1 LTARLLIGPAASGKT
16 AYLIGQAR
24 RDAQGL
30 AATPRVVVPSRLQVQ
45 AWRRRLAEAGG
56 AVGVRVGTFD
66 DLYHQ
71 VLRRSGDVVTRLT
84 DPVQFRLLRT
94 LLDEASLTHYAPI
107 RTAPGFAQVLRDLIF
122 ELKAGGVFP
131 ERFTEAIRGIGG
143 DPRLLELAQLYA
155 AYQEQLQRRSW
166 ADHAGIGWLAAE
178 ALERNPAVGTEWSP
192 LMVDG
197 FDDLTTVQM
206 QVLEHLSER
215 VDHLIITLT
224 GTSDGASRGLVH
236 KRFRDTRQRLE
247 EALGIEAEPLP
258 RPDDTPA
265 PAAPL
270 THLERTLFIGDETR
284 RPADGAVT
292 LVAAPDRKGEV
303 RTALRWLKTRIVRDG
318 MAPGEVALLCRS
330 TETYRAFIAQTAEEF
345 GLPIRIVDGRPLRNN
360 PAVAALL
367 NLLRLTL
374 PGDGHLAWRETVAA
388 WRSPY
393 LDWNEASLGIT
404 LQDAEALDLVA
415 RWGSVIGG
423 TAQWRETFELLSQA
437 PTERDIQDEE
447 GPEMPAA
454 LPTGEEAQ
462 RLWTLF
468 QRFVTRIT
476 PPSGRQP
483 CRTFVAWLEALIGE
497 AEPGENDAP
506 MPGSLGLAR
515 RALAGSTALSERDRA
530 ALNVLKDA
538 LRGLIWA
545 EETVGH
551 ASEERPAGQS
561 FAAFLADLEGAV
573 EAATYRVPLPSDERP
588 LLVADVTQARGL
600 PFRAVALLGLSEGEF
615 PQTLSE
621 DPFLRDADRA
631 RLRDDFELEI
641 DLSTQ
646 GSETEYFY
654 EAITRPREALLLTR
668 PRIADNGAPWQPS
681 PFWEE
686 VRRRLDVTPQRLTT
700 RHRPNPD
707 EAASWPEVIQTLSA
721 HPHDAPAWAWAA
733 DHRPDLCSAVERGAA
748 ILSWRMRDTE
758 DVDGGRGAAAHDG
771 DLTRWAETFQQALG
785 PGRVWSASR
794 LEAYRTC
801 PFLFFVGTMLGL
813 EPRVRPAEGLDARQ
827 LGNIYHHIFEHLYQ
841 TVGAGASLEDLQ
853 ETLPGA
859 AKEVL
864 DAAPRREQFRAN
876 AWWEQTRRTIEQH
889 VARSLE
895 VLESEDDD
903 TYTFY
908 RAEQT
913 FGIPDQADPPLV
925 VRDGDDL
932 FQLRGYI
939 DRVDRSSDGRARII
953 DYKTAGPYRYGEKA
967 LREGKKLQLPL
978 YALAAERALQIGT
991 VADGFYWHVQHA
1003 EPSGL
1008 TLAGFGP
1015 QKAMETAVDHAWEA
1029 VRGARSGRFT
1039 PEAPDHGCPG
1049 YCPAAG
1055 FCWHFEPRRW

>member
-1 LTARLLIGPAASGKT
+1 MTTRLLIGPAASGKT
-16 AYLIGQAR
+16 ACLIDEAR
-24 RDAQGL
+24 RAAQGL
-30 AATPRVVVPSRLQVQ
+30 AASPRVIVPSRLQVQ

-66 DLYHQ
+66 DLYRQ
-71 VLRRSGDVVTRLT
+71 VLRRSGNVVTRLA

-131 ERFTEAIRGIGG
+131 ERFAEAVRGMGG

-155 AYQEQLQRRSW
+155 AYQERLQREGW
-166 ADHAGIGWLAAE
+166 ADYAGLGWLAAD
-178 ALERNPAVGTEWSP
+178 ALERNPAVGSEWSP

-197 FDDLTTVQM
+197 FDDLTTMQI
-206 QVLEHLSER
+206 QVLEHLRGR
-215 VDHLIITLT
+215 VDDLTITLT
-224 GTSDGASRGLVH
+224 GTSDGSSRGLVH

-247 EALGIEAEPLP
+247 KALGVEAERLP
-258 RPDDTPA
+258 RPAETGD

-270 THLERTLFIGDETR
+270 THLERSLFTGDEAR
-284 RPADGAVT
+284 RPADGIVT
-292 LVAAPDRKGEV
+292 LVAAPDRRGEV

-330 TETYRAFIAQTAEEF
+330 TEPYRAFIAQTAEEL
-345 GLPIRIVDGRPLRNN
+345 GLPIRIVAGRPLQNN
-360 PAVAALL
+360 PAIAALL

-374 PGDGHLAWRETVAA
+374 PGDGHLAWRETVEA

-393 LDWNEASLGIT
+393 LDWDQPSLGIT
-404 LQDAEALDLVA
+404 PQDAEALDLVA

-423 TAQWRETFELLSQA
+423 KAQWRETFGLLSQA
-437 PTERDIQDEE
+437 TRERDVRDEE

-454 LPTGEEAQ
+454 LPTGEEAE

-468 QRFVTRIT
+468 QRFETRIT
-476 PPSGRQP
+476 PPSGPQS

-497 AEPGENDAP
+497 AQPGDEDGRTP
-506 MPGSLGLAR
+506 TSLGLAR
-515 RALAGSTALSERDRA
+515 RALDAPAPLSERDRA
-530 ALNVLKDA
+530 ALNALKDV
-538 LRGLIWA
+538 LRGLVWA
-545 EETVGH
+545 EEAVGQ
-551 ASEERPAGQS
+551 PAGQP
-561 FAAFLADLEGAV
+561 FAVFLADLVGAV
-573 EAATYRVPLPSDERP
+573 EAAIYRVPLPSDERP

-600 PFRAVALLGLSEGEF
+600 SFRAVALLGLSEGEF

-631 RLRDDFELEI
+631 RLRDDFGVAI
-641 DLSTQ
+641 DLSTE

-686 VRRRLDVTPQRLTT
+686 VRRRLDVTPRRLTT
-700 RHRPNPD
+700 QHRPAPD
-707 EAASWPEVIQTLSA
+707 AAVSWPEVIQTLA
-721 HPHDAPAWAWAA
+721 GHPHDAPAWAWAA

-748 ILSWRMRDTE
+748 ILAWRMREKDE
-758 DVDGGRGAAAHDG
+758 VDDGQGVAAHDG
-771 DLTRWAETFQQALG
+771 NLTPWAGTFQRALA

-801 PFLFFVGTMLGL
+801 PFLFFIGTMLGL
-813 EPRVRPAEGLDARQ
+813 EPRARPAEGLDARQ
-827 LGNIYHHIFEHLYQ
+827 LGNIYHHIFEQLYR
-841 TVGAGASLEDLQ
+841 TAGVGASLEDLQ
-853 ETLPGA
+853 EALPDVA
-859 AKEVL
+859 REVL

-895 VLESEDDD
+895 VLEGGSDDD
-903 TYTFY
+903 YTFY

-913 FGIPDQADPPLV
+913 FGIPGRAGPPLV
-925 VRDGDDL
+925 VRDGDDV
-932 FQLRGYI
+932 FRLRGYI
-939 DRVDRSSDGRARII
+939 DRVDRSRDGRVRII
-953 DYKTAGPYRYGEKA
+953 DYKTAGPYRYGARA
-967 LREGKKLQLPL
+967 LQEGKKLQLAL
-978 YALAAERALQIGT
+978 YALAAERALQLGT

-1015 QKAMETAVDHAWEA
+1015 EAAMETAVDHAWQA
-1029 VRGARSGRFT
+1029 VRGARSGRFV
-1039 PEAPDHGCPG
+1039 PEVPDHGCPA

-1055 FCWHFEPRRW
+1055 FCCHFEPSRW